1 MSFSSTECTWKDE
14 WAEVRAARE
23 ARTFEKKMIKKG
35 QGAGA
40 KAAAAAA
47 ALVAAPAKAAAA
59 AAAAEK
65 GAEKAA
71 AKVAAKAAAIVAA
84 EAAAAESAA
93 AAKALALAR
102 AEGRLEA
109 VPQYQPGDIEVSGC
123 GEERVNGTYRRG
135 GLRDGVPCYKRVGGG
150 RHKPAFTIE
159 RDNGEWSLCVDY
171 GFDSYCYVK
180 ARTALPPCDGW
191 ANTDLCDAEAPPAL
205 SCLRV
210 AGCTLLG
217 TELPTGIRPARK
229 QTEDEEEG
237 EEEEGEEEEV
247 LVVAEDEE
255 VEEAASATNLEQDG
269 GGSSEP
275 AGPPTPAYG
284 GSPSEAGPPTPAY
297 GGTPHDTVVGQL
309 LFAGVKEEASSGTA
323 SATAPATGPAA
334 DVADVTGATAQAGSP
349 HAIGVGSAAAAETRA
364 LGTLDVFGAYVPLP
378 AGATYTGG
386 TTKVLGKGTAVHE
399 VMHGQGA
406 PRRASCS
413 A

>member
-1 MSFSSTECTWKDE
+1 MHHPPQSSVPKRGRQEESANLCSDGGDE
-14 WAEVRAARE
+14 VAPSEMWATGSKVVVLDPSGKWHAAAVVDERYLRGLRGREVRVHYEVPGLVPTEHTEWLSVGGNRLRAAGG
-23 ARTFEKKMIKKG
+23 KLDPSKW
-35 QGAGA
+35 GAA
-40 KAAAAAA
+40 APTAAAAPRTAHSSAEPSPHPISELQLPPPPPLPPPLPPPRSWVVMGDAA
-47 ALVAAPAKAAAA
+47 DEAPPLPPSRPPSLPPSHN
-59 AAAAEK
+59 ED
-65 GAEKAA
+65 
-71 AKVAAKAAAIVAA
+71 
-84 EAAAAESAA
+84 EAAAAVAA
-93 AAKALALAR
+93 A
-102 AEGRLEA
+102 
-109 VPQYQPGDIEVSGC
+109 
-123 GEERVNGTYRRG
+123 
-135 GLRDGVPCYKRVGGG
+135 
-150 RHKPAFTIE
+150 
-159 RDNGEWSLCVDY
+159 
-171 GFDSYCYVK
+171 
-180 ARTALPPCDGW
+180 
-191 ANTDLCDAEAPPAL
+191 
-205 SCLRV
+205 
-210 AGCTLLG
+210 
-217 TELPTGIRPARK
+217 
-229 QTEDEEEG
+229 

-255 VEEAASATNLEQDG
+255 VDEAASATNLEQDG